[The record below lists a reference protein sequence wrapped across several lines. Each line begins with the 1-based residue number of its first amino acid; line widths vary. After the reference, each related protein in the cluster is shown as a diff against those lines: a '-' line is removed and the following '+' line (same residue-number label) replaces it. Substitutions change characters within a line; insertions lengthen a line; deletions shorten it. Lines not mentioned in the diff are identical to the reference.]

1 MDNAVVK
8 KQGEPLK
15 KVGTTDISALIKQL
29 KKTKMFDQLC
39 LLVLDASGS
48 MRNLLEDGNT
58 KTIATKTA
66 VIDLIS
72 ILKKSTKSSGFHLGI
87 VCYDTV
93 PQIRLHVQPIDSV
106 KESKIDWGEEFGN
119 GAYTRIDLALTEAEK
134 MADAFLKSGEPESNN
149 KRDARILLMSDG
161 YCNEPEKTR
170 EVVTHFKDTHGDKL
184 RFCCCLLAH
193 TDEQDLELAESLMK
207 EIASTDKS
215 GKLCFT
221 RVSNGKDLRSFF
233 EGSSTD
239 E

>member
-1 MDNAVVK
+1 MSNSLVK
-8 KQGEPLK
+8 KPGAPLAK
-15 KVGTTDISALIKQL
+15 AGKADISALIKQL

-48 MRNLLEDGNT
+48 MRNILEDGNT
-58 KTIATKTA
+58 KTKATKTA

-72 ILKKSTKSSGFHLGI
+72 ILKKSTKSSGFHLGL
-87 VCYDTV
+87 VCYDTI
-93 PQIRLHVQPIDSV
+93 PQIKLHVQPIDSV
-106 KESKIDWGEEFGN
+106 KESKIDFGEEFGN
-119 GAYTRIDLALTEAEK
+119 GEYTRIDLALTEAER
-134 MADAFLKSGEPESNN
+134 MADAFLKSSEPGSNN

-170 EVVTHFKDTHGDKL
+170 EVVSKFKLIHGNKL
-184 RFCCCLLAH
+184 RVCCCLLAH
-193 TDEQDLELAESLMK
+193 TDEEDLELAESLMK

-221 RVSNGKDLRSFF
+221 RVSNGNDLRSFF